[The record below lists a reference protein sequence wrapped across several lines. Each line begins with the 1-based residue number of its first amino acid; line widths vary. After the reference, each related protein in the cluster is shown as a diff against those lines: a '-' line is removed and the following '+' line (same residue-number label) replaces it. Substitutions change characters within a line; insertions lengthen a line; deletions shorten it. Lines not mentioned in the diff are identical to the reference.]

1 MEIRSRSLSGSGLG
15 ISTHEREGEGRR
27 EGERDAES
35 GQIEKFS
42 GEAILTKASA
52 ELLGTSV
59 GKMAFTS

>member
-42 GEAILTKASA
+42 DALTKASA